1 MLSTED
7 NEKALKLT
15 NDLKWIAAH
24 EVTGYSA
31 IALAEAADL
40 LSKFVSE
47 RQTLQ
52 VYIEEREWNM
62 REG

>member
-1 MLSTED
+1 MLNTAD
-7 NEKALKLT
+7 NDKALKLIS
-15 NDLKWIAAH
+15 DLKWIAAH

-52 VYIEEREWNM
+52 VYIEEREWHM